1 MSDAV
6 IIQKP
11 AVGDVFTAV
20 TGELLT
26 IHQVIPERDDFGV
39 YYRMLCNPYG
49 SGLPEYDRWQI
60 VTGLFKQGSRLYAH
74 VS

>member
-1 MSDAV
+1 MSDAM
-6 IIQKP
+6 IKKP
-11 AVGDVFTAV
+11 SVGDVFTSV
-20 TGELLT
+20 TGDLLT
-26 IHQVIPERDDFGV
+26 VQQVITERDDFGV